1 MAFLGNGPKK
11 IPFRRNITVS
21 LCAAQ
26 RHHIDTLLCLGKTPQ
41 GTTINQRDVI
51 MRSWQRCLH
60 EYQLDPSK
68 PRPIRVV
75 PQHILR
81 THQESVDELLHVGR
95 AGVDHLYAQIA
106 SLGYV
111 LLLTDH
117 AGITVKFRGDKEDQ
131 HALRRAGLYLGA
143 DWNERYAGTCAVGT
157 SLHEAIPLT
166 CHQREHFDASHIS
179 LTCSSAPITDP
190 QGNVIAVLNISSLN
204 SPRTSQ
210 SQAFALPLV
219 IHCARMIE
227 DAYFL
232 HHYKDHLILRY
243 DNSREFVHLNGR
255 GLIAIDEGGNII
267 AANSFGRE
275 LIKVHQRCWPSLT
288 SQTFP
293 RATQL
298 FDAKVVDLLSIPS
311 NSDDDICA
319 FRVRSDNSIVFINLI
334 EPRRS
339 RLRPRP
345 IPAEPTRSAPPL
357 ERLAGDD
364 PAMNRIKKLAH
375 RLRNESVNILIIGD
389 TGTGKTALAQ
399 AFHRISERAHRP
411 FVAVNCASIPE
422 SLMERKLFGYLP
434 ESIPNGQMEGG
445 QGLIQQADGG
455 TLFLN
460 DVSDIPWHLQSRL
473 LRVIAAR
480 ELLPLGAGTA
490 TEVDIRVIA
499 TTRRNLQR
507 LIDGGSFSKD
517 LYYRLNGAQFR
528 LPPLRA
534 RADKHHV
541 IRRVFEELME
551 QQPHLQP
558 LHLRADAMSALLACP
573 WPGNIHQLKNALS
586 FAIASADSNEITVH
600 DLPYECLSTVH
611 AANDATRLITEQT
624 THTPFPDEQA
634 EQLHALLRQNQW
646 NISQAAKQLGVSRP
660 TIYRRMQRYGLVA
673 PNRQG

>member
-1 MAFLGNGPKK
+1 M
-11 IPFRRNITVS
+11 S

-41 GTTINQRDVI
+41 GTTINQRDII

-68 PRPIRVV
+68 PRPVRVV

-81 THQESVDELLHVGR
+81 THQESIDELLHVGR
-95 AGVDHLYAQIA
+95 AGVDRLYAQIA
-106 SLGYV
+106 SFGYV

-131 HALRRAGLYLGA
+131 HDLRRAGLYLGA

-157 SLHEAIPLT
+157 CLHEAIPLT

-179 LTCSSAPITDP
+179 LTCSSAPIMDP

-204 SPRTSQ
+204 SPRTLQ

-219 IHCARMIE
+219 THCARMIE

-232 HHYKDHLILRY
+232 HHYRDHLILRY

-275 LIKVHQRCWPSLT
+275 LIKMHQRCWPSFT

-334 EPRRS
+334 EPRRNH
-339 RLRPRP
+339 LRPRP
-345 IPAEPTRSAPPL
+345 IPTEPTRSAPPL

-364 PAMNRIKKLAH
+364 PAMNRIKKLAY
-375 RLRNESVNILIIGD
+375 RLRNESVNVLIIGD
-389 TGTGKTALAQ
+389 TGTGKTALAK

-411 FVAVNCASIPE
+411 FIAVNCASIPE
-422 SLMERKLFGYLP
+422 SLMEGKLFGYLP

-473 LRVIAAR
+473 LRVITAG
-480 ELLPLGAGTA
+480 ELLPQGTG
-490 TEVDIRVIA
+490 TKVDIRIIA
-499 TTRRNLQR
+499 TTRRSLQQ
-507 LIDGGSFSKD
+507 LIGDGHFRKD
-517 LYYRLNGAQFR
+517 LYYRLNGAEFR

-551 QQPHLQP
+551 QQPHRQA
-558 LHLRADAMSALLACP
+558 LHLRADAMSALLACS
-573 WPGNIHQLKNALS
+573 WPGNIRQLKNALS
-586 FAIASADSNEITVH
+586 FAIASADSNEITMH
-600 DLPYECLSTVH
+600 DLPYESLSPIH
-611 AANDATRLITEQT
+611 AENEPPSLIPEQT
-624 THTPFPDEQA
+624 THTPLPDKQA

-660 TIYRRMQRYGLVA
+660 TIYRRMQRYGLIA

>member
-1 MAFLGNGPKK
+1 M
-11 IPFRRNITVS
+11 S

-26 RHHIDTLLCLGKTPQ
+26 RHHIDTLLCLGKTLQ
-41 GTTINQRDVI
+41 GATINQRDII

-68 PRPIRVV
+68 PRPVRVV

-95 AGVDHLYAQIA
+95 AGVDRLYAQIA
-106 SLGYV
+106 SFGYV

-157 SLHEAIPLT
+157 CLHEAIPLT

-179 LTCSSAPITDP
+179 LTGSSAPIMDP
-190 QGNVIAVLNISSLN
+190 QGNIIAVLNISSLN
-204 SPRTSQ
+204 SPRTLQ

-232 HHYKDHLILRY
+232 HHYRNQLILRY
-243 DNSREFVHLNGR
+243 DSSREFVHLNGR

-275 LIKVHQRCWPSLT
+275 LIKAHQRYRPSLT

-334 EPRRS
+334 EPRRNH
-339 RLRPRP
+339 LRPRP
-345 IPAEPTRSAPPL
+345 TPAEPARPAPPL

-375 RLRNESVNILIIGD
+375 RLRNESVNILISGD
-389 TGTGKTALAQ
+389 TGSGKTALAQ
-399 AFHRISERAHRP
+399 AFHSISERAHHP
-411 FVAVNCASIPE
+411 FVTMNCASIPE
-422 SLMERKLFGYLP
+422 SLIERKLFGYHP
-434 ESIPNGQMEGG
+434 GSIPNGQAEGE

-460 DVSDIPWHLQSRL
+460 DVSDIPLHLQSRL
-473 LRVIAAR
+473 LRVINAG
-480 ELLPLGAGTA
+480 ELLPPGTG
-490 TEVDIRVIA
+490 TKMDIRIIA
-499 TTRRNLQR
+499 TTHRSIQQLVDNGLFR
-507 LIDGGSFSKD
+507 KD
-517 LYYRLNGAQFR
+517 FYYRLNGAEFR

-534 RADKHHV
+534 RADKHYV

-551 QQPHLQP
+551 QQPHRQV
-558 LHLRADAMSALLACP
+558 LHLRADAMSALLAYS
-573 WPGNIHQLKNALS
+573 WPGNIRQLKNALS
-586 FAIASADSNEITVH
+586 FAIASADSKEITVQ
-600 DLPYECLSTVH
+600 DLPHECLSPVH
-611 AANDATRLITEQT
+611 AKNDAPCLITEQT
-624 THTPFPDEQA
+624 THASLPDEQA
-634 EQLHALLRQNQW
+634 EQLHALLRQSQW